1 MEQSIIK
8 TTIQE
13 MLNKKEPI
21 TNVQLVAEQVN
32 NIEGI
37 EVSNDKIK

>member
-8 TTIQE
+8 STIQE
-13 MLNKKEPI
+13 MLNNKEPI
-21 TNVQLVAEQVN
+21 TNVQLVAKKVN

-37 EVSNDKIK
+37 EVSNDQIK

>member
-13 MLNKKEPI
+13 MLNNKEPI
-21 TNVQLVAEQVN
+21 TNVQLVSKQVN

-37 EVSNDKIK
+37 EVSND